1 MTLPF
6 GIDISQFQCYAD
18 GSKKINFDCLKQHN
32 PKISFIIARATISW
46 AGKDTRFDWYW
57 QEMQRIGVC
66 RAAYHFAYHS
76 QDYKRQA
83 NWFLTTVNPQE
94 HDRLAIDLEVVQGV
108 GKIAMTD
115 FANALISY
123 IQECTGKRPILY
135 SRKQWLEDYLYPDRL
150 VPVDL
155 WLAQYANVQGAYAP
169 EKTPP
174 PDLPKGFST
183 WLIHQTG
190 GYCKPFCNAASKV
203 LDYDRWNGTEED
215 VRTYFGYT
223 EQPEPPTPPEPPE
236 PPAEEFP
243 KVGIVIADPSVNIRK
258 EASIQSADIGDFV
271 KGANLNLIGEQGDFW
286 QVSAWVAKQWVQVNE
301 PYQPPEPPAE
311 EVPLYK
317 AVVVTTPPNRLRVR
331 FSPAGNFKRW
341 LQSGEEV
348 NVYQEL
354 GDWRRIEADGW
365 SAAEWLQR
373 IDETPP
379 GEGENIFYSQRDP
392 RWGED
397 FMGASTIKMKNE
409 GCLATATAALLTRL
423 GFPETPGTYNDKAG
437 RLGGY
442 QYPNLMYWN
451 FPHVLYPQIVKSE
464 DKSFSYGTGFESYL
478 DRILNDGRDA
488 LAMVDFVPGGTF
500 NQHWVRIYKRE
511 GGLYY
516 LHDPWYGN
524 SQALHARYQKLF
536 RIVGYRRTA

>member
-1 MTLPF
+1 MGLDDFAF
-6 GIDISQFQCYAD
+6 GIDISQYQCYPD
-18 GSKKINFDCLKQHN
+18 DSKLIDFNCLKQHE
-32 PKISFIIARATISW
+32 PKISFIIARATVSW
-46 AGKDTRFDWYW
+46 GYKDTRFDWYW

-66 RAAYHFAYHS
+66 RAAYHFAYPS

-83 NWFLTTVNPQE
+83 NWFLATVNPQE

-190 GYCKPFCNAASKV
+190 GYCQPFCNTASKV
-203 LDYDRWNGTEED
+203 LDYDRWNGDEAA
-215 VRTYFGYT
+215 VRAYFGYT
-223 EQPEPPTPPEPPE
+223 GEEP
-236 PPAEEFP
+236 A
-243 KVGIVIADPSVNIRK
+243 
-258 EASIQSADIGDFV
+258 
-271 KGANLNLIGEQGDFW
+271 
-286 QVSAWVAKQWVQVNE
+286 
-301 PYQPPEPPAE
+301 PPEPPAE

-348 NVYQEL
+348 DVYQEL

-373 IDETPP
+373 VDGAVLDVPL
-379 GEGENIFYSQRDP
+379 YSQNDP
-392 RWGED
+392 LWRYEKLGTS
-397 FMGASTIKMKNE
+397 ASTIGGY
-409 GCLATATAALLTRL
+409 GCLLTSAAMVCKYFGKDTDPKRL
-423 GFPETPGTYNDKAG
+423 NRAMIAA
-437 RLGGY
+437 GGY
-442 QYPNLMYWN
+442 ENGNLWRWWVLPYVYPD
-451 FPHVLYPQIVKSE
+451 LYIREYINCQTVPAP
-464 DKSFSYGTGFESYL
+464 L
-478 DRILNDGRDA
+478 DRIDNA
-488 LAMVDFVPGGTF
+488 LAEGCPPIVFVDYHPGGTVQMHF
-500 NQHWVRIYKRE
+500 VTIVGKQGDDYVINDPIDGKQVSFRSRYGDPARGIYKIVV
-511 GGLYY
+511 
-516 LHDPWYGN
+516 YG
-524 SQALHARYQKLF
+524 
-536 RIVGYRRTA
+536 RRGQ

>member
-1 MTLPF
+1 MGLDDFAF

-66 RAAYHFAYHS
+66 RAAYHFAYPS

-123 IQECTGKRPILY
+123 IQECTGRRPILY
-135 SRKQWLEDYLYPDRL
+135 SRKQWLEDYLYPDKL
-150 VPVDL
+150 IPVDL

-223 EQPEPPTPPEPPE
+223 EQPEPPTPPE
-236 PPAEEFP
+236 
-243 KVGIVIADPSVNIRK
+243 
-258 EASIQSADIGDFV
+258 
-271 KGANLNLIGEQGDFW
+271 
-286 QVSAWVAKQWVQVNE
+286 
-301 PYQPPEPPAE
+301 PPEPPAE

>member
-1 MTLPF
+1 MGLDNFAF
-6 GIDISQFQCYAD
+6 GIDISQYQCYPD
-18 GSKKINFDCLKQHN
+18 GSKKIDFDCLKTHE
-32 PKISFIIARATISW
+32 PKISFIIARATVSW
-46 AGKDTRFDWYW
+46 GYKDTRFDWYW

-66 RAAYHFAYHS
+66 RAAYHFAYPS

-83 NWFLTTVNPQE
+83 NWFLATVDPQE

-108 GKIAMTD
+108 NKIAMTD

-123 IQECTGKRPILY
+123 IQECTGRRPILY
-135 SRKQWLEDYLYPDRL
+135 SRKQWLEDYLYPDKL

-190 GYCKPFCNAASKV
+190 GYCQPFCNTASKV
-203 LDYDRWNGTEED
+203 LDYDRWNGDEAA
-215 VRTYFGYT
+215 VRAYFGYT
-223 EQPEPPTPPEPPE
+223 GEEPE
-236 PPAEEFP
+236 
-243 KVGIVIADPSVNIRK
+243 
-258 EASIQSADIGDFV
+258 
-271 KGANLNLIGEQGDFW
+271 
-286 QVSAWVAKQWVQVNE
+286 
-301 PYQPPEPPAE
+301 PPEPPAE

-354 GDWRRIEADGW
+354 GDWRRIEPNGW
-365 SAAEWLQR
+365 SNAEWLQR
-373 IDETPP
+373 VGETPP

-397 FMGASTIKMKNE
+397 YMGKSYIKMKNE

-451 FPHVLYPQIVKSE
+451 FPHVLYPQIIKSE
-464 DKSFSYGTGFESYL
+464 DKSFSFGTGFESYL

-488 LAMVDFVPGGTF
+488 LGMVDFVPGGTF

-524 SQALHARYQKLF
+524 SQALNARYHKLF